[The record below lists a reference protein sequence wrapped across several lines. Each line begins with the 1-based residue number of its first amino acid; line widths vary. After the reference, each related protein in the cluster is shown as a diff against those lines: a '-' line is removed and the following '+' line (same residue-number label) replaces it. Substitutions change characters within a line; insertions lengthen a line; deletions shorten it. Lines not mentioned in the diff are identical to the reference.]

1 MSDKACPLCGN
12 NSVVAAPSRS
22 QELQLPEPF
31 EVKWC
36 PSCQHWFLSPAP
48 TDEYLAQFYEK
59 AEGYSAE
66 TFKNRYSSIFVPQF
80 DDLLAQIKDLTGP
93 NPNRILDFGCA
104 DGNFL
109 AHAQKRGWSVLG
121 YEPTPDLAE
130 AAKEKGLD
138 IVVDRNFQ
146 DSKIEKSSI
155 DVIHTAHVLEHLR
168 EPLSALKWFHEVLRP
183 GGILSI
189 QVPNQ
194 FRDALWPLLHK
205 RWISRDLALGY
216 HVHHLQF
223 FTPHS
228 LKQSVNK
235 FGFEVI
241 ETSTSFAQRN
251 RRTVASGRR
260 RSLRAAKLA
269 LYTVAGQLGYGPHI
283 ELFARKN

>member
-1 MSDKACPLCGN
+1 MSDKKCPLC
-12 NSVVAAPSRS
+12 SEESAVSAPGRS
-22 QELQLPEPF
+22 KELQLPEPF
-31 EVKWC
+31 DVKWC
-36 PSCQHWFLSPAP
+36 LTCKHWFLAPAP
-48 TDEYLAQFYEK
+48 SEEYLAQFYEK

-66 TFKNRYSSIFVPQF
+66 TFKNRYTSIFSLQF
-80 DDLLAQIKDLTGP
+80 DDLLTKIKSFGIEST
-93 NPNRILDFGCA
+93 NRLLDFGCA

-109 AHAQKRGWSVLG
+109 AHAQSRGWSVLG
-121 YEPTPDLAE
+121 YEPTPDLAK
-130 AAKEKGLD
+130 AAQDKGLE
-138 IVVDRNFQ
+138 IVVDREFA
-146 DSKIEKSSI
+146 DSSIEDNSI
-155 DVIHTAHVLEHLR
+155 DVVHSAHVLEHLR
-168 EPLSALKWFHEVLRP
+168 EPLSALEWFHRILRP

-205 RWISRDLALGY
+205 RWITKDKALGY

-228 LKQSVNK
+228 LEQSVRR

-241 ETSTSFAQRN
+241 DTSTAFAQRN
-251 RRTVASGRR
+251 RRTVTSGRR